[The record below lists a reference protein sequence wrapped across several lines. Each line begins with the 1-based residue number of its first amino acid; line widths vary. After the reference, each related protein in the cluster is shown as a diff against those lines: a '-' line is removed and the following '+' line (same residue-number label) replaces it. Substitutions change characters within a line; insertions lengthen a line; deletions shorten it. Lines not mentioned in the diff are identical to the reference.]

1 MLQKPRNYQ
10 FCSIFQKSGAAAPG
24 GWPGLEKIDPPPS
37 RDLKGVIRFCPGKWA
52 LGRSKGFGLVQFAN
66 DFIGWLLDQNV
77 VLRAR
82 DAQKLTQAKREI
94 EGMLERVRRAQSS
107 S

>member
-24 GWPGLEKIDPPPS
+24 GWPGLEKIDPPAIARFERGNSVLPREMGS
-37 RDLKGVIRFCPGKWA
+37 RPLE
-52 LGRSKGFGLVQFAN
+52 GFRAGAVPEQLHRLAS
-66 DFIGWLLDQNV
+66 GSNV

-82 DAQKLTQAKREI
+82 DAEKLTQAKREI